1 MAWWRR
7 EPMLVVVLADAGR
20 YALLVHNR
28 TSRHMTRRMRGHALG
43 RTPRTPIHTTH
54 YCKDSWRGC
63 NDRKPSLMFRS
74 IPMLQTVLALPLG
87 TNIYRLGEVDASNGF
102 RRDIHVSGSSDVIQ
116 ARWNRDDIAFYAAS
130 CHLTD
135 AVLAVSDVVLLACTF
150 FAVSIPIS
158 RPLFATRCGRFRRH
172 ASNSSAFPVSKVRYL
187 MLGGIFDCHFFGRP
201 QDVDATAKY
210 GAISG
215 HLFLS
220 LARILDFDFICVDI
234 MAGFIP
240 TTTIT
245 SLFFPIHFTILWSS
259 AVTVQ
264 WNGVDLYHDFT
275 TDPVSF
281 PPDGTANTFI
291 PIVDAAIGLAMNDT
305 NVEGFYTGPR
315 TGMAIKI
322 MQEQG
327 GGAVL
332 ELSSVQLGD
341 NYGKRRYIYL
351 NILGVLQFQACQI
364 PMHKTWK
371 CRQGSVAMER
381 TSTEDASR
389 MKGKTSTDCERL
401 DVTGYYEC
409 SYHVMFQGLEMI
421 QYYILRMTTGP
432 FEGYPGI
439 LTLQGGAALAR
450 HGLLGATL

>member
-1 MAWWRR
+1 MSTKVYIV
-7 EPMLVVVLADAGR
+7 PIDDSVK
-20 YALLVHNR
+20 
-28 TSRHMTRRMRGHALG
+28 TLG
-43 RTPRTPIHTTH
+43 
-54 YCKDSWRGC
+54 RGC

-130 CHLTD
+130 CF
-135 AVLAVSDVVLLACTF
+135 DVMPQT
-150 FAVSIPIS
+150 P
-158 RPLFATRCGRFRRH
+158 PL
-172 ASNSSAFPVSKVRYL
+172 FPVSKVRYL

-364 PMHKTWK
+364 PMVW
-371 CRQGSVAMER
+371 S
-381 TSTEDASR
+381 
-389 MKGKTSTDCERL
+389 
-401 DVTGYYEC
+401 
-409 SYHVMFQGLEMI
+409 
-421 QYYILRMTTGP
+421 
-432 FEGYPGI
+432 GYP
-439 LTLQGGAALAR
+439 A
-450 HGLLGATL
+450 